1 MMSINICFGNSD
13 ILCTFPLDY
22 LLFIISIM
30 LVTVEEDDKEVK
42 SDDFTS
48 SWKLFKCGSGD
59 LIS

>member
-22 LLFIISIM
+22 LLFLISVM

-48 SWKLFKCGSGD
+48 SWKLFKCE
-59 LIS
+59 I